1 MASRKKKV
9 AQKLK
14 NPMLPFESL
23 SRDKPMPV
31 TARRERPP
39 KPLGSTCGAG
49 VREEGGLGGSAQRGA
64 RTGHAGPRW
73 RTGGPRPRWDHVGA
87 GMGISGLVA

>member
-9 AQKLK
+9 AQTLK
-14 NPMLPFESL
+14 NPMLPFEPL

-49 VREEGGLGGSAQRGA
+49 VRGGRGGSEEA
-64 RTGHAGPRW
+64 HSAGPEQDMRAQ
-73 RTGGPRPRWDHVGA
+73 GGGQEGQGPA
-87 GMGISGLVA
+87 GTTWGQGWVLVA

>member
-9 AQKLK
+9 AQKSK
-14 NPMLPFESL
+14 NPMLPFEPL

-49 VREEGGLGGSAQRGA
+49 VRGGRGA
-64 RTGHAGPRW
+64 RRKRTARGPNRTCGPKVADRRAKAPLGPR
-73 RTGGPRPRWDHVGA
+73 GGRDGY
-87 GMGISGLVA
+87 